1 MSIVILF
8 IGIAILIAMITWL
21 RVHAFVAFVLVA
33 IITGMLLGVPFPKV
47 IESVNN
53 GIGSTLGSVVIIIAV
68 GAMIGKQVA
77 LSGAAQRIAMLMKD
91 IFGFRYVTLGTAL
104 TGFLVGIPLY
114 YNVGFI
120 LLIPI
125 IFSISYNYK
134 LPAIYVGLPML
145 TALSVMHGYLPPHP
159 SPMTLTK
166 VFNADVAKTFTYG
179 MAIAI
184 PAILIAGP
192 LFATRLRHIGPSG
205 TDIGE
210 RFQEMDSEK
219 LPGVFNSV
227 TSSLLPVIVIGLGYL
242 LPLFTQNPSVLKG
255 AAILGEPV
263 SAMLLAW
270 VITTYTLGTRTG
282 MSLKTILVNNTAAIS
297 EISGI
302 LLIIGSAGA
311 LKQILTDS
319 NLNIEISSYLIK
331 WSLPPLIS
339 AWAVTAG
346 LRLCL
351 GSATVA
357 GITAAGILLPLASNP
372 MVDPNLLVLAIG
384 AGSLFGSH
392 VNDTA
397 FWLFKEYF
405 GLSMKETFVSWTVME
420 SIVSVVG
427 LCGVLLLNYFI

>member
-1 MSIVILF
+1 
-8 IGIAILIAMITWL
+8 
-21 RVHAFVAFVLVA
+21 
-33 IITGMLLGVPFPKV
+33 
-47 IESVNN
+47 
-53 GIGSTLGSVVIIIAV
+53 
-68 GAMIGKQVA
+68 
-77 LSGAAQRIAMLMKD
+77 
-91 IFGFRYVTLGTAL
+91 
-104 TGFLVGIPLY
+104 
-114 YNVGFI
+114 
-120 LLIPI
+120 
-125 IFSISYNYK
+125 
-134 LPAIYVGLPML
+134 
-145 TALSVMHGYLPPHP
+145 
-159 SPMTLTK
+159 
-166 VFNADVAKTFTYG
+166 
-179 MAIAI
+179 
-184 PAILIAGP
+184 
-192 LFATRLRHIGPSG
+192 
-205 TDIGE
+205 
-210 RFQEMDSEK
+210 MDSEK

-405 GLSMKETFVSWTVME
+405 GLTMKETFVSWTVME